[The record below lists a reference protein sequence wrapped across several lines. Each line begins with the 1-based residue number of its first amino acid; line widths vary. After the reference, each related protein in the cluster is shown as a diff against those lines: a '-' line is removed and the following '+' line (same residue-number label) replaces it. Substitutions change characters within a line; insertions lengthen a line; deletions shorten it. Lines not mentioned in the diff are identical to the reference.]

1 MERSLIWIEGDA
13 YGWACSN
20 CRWRFLVPTLLTGEE
35 AMGAY
40 HRLAAAKF
48 RGHECESETSLSP
61 AKQEIRLDADT
72 FAERAGTL
80 VMRGYKPKDAVDL
93 ILQQTVIE
101 HGNDPTIMEKAQ
113 ADADD
118 FLLRVRKGVI

>member
-1 MERSLIWIEGDA
+1 
-13 YGWACSN
+13 
-20 CRWRFLVPTLLTGEE
+20 
-35 AMGAY
+35 MGAY